1 MRASGTF
8 RLMGENMRISAV
20 CSVLAVVTSAAAMA
34 APLTA
39 TVPSGVKTEVMEHSA
54 RNNDCVSQHVVA
66 KITSP
71 PANGTVTIT
80 EENKVV
86 PSVGKLG
93 GPQSCAGHTMPT
105 AVVYYQSKPNFKG
118 TDRFK
123 YQRTNED
130 NPNDRLNGEI
140 EIAVTVN

>member
-1 MRASGTF
+1 
-8 RLMGENMRISAV
+8 MGENMRISAV
-20 CSVLAVVTSAAAMA
+20 CSALAVVASVSAMA

-71 PANGTVTIT
+71 PANGTVTIA

-140 EIAVTVN
+140 EITVTVN

>member
-1 MRASGTF
+1 
-8 RLMGENMRISAV
+8 
-20 CSVLAVVTSAAAMA
+20 MA
-34 APLTA
+34 ASLKATA
-39 TVPSGVKTEVMEHSA
+39 PSGVKTEVMEHSA
-54 RNNDCVSQHVVA
+54 RNNDCASQHVVV

-71 PANGTVTIT
+71 PVNGTVTIT

-118 TDRFK
+118 TDQFK
-123 YQRTNED
+123 YQRFNTD
-130 NPNDRLNGEI
+130 NPDDRLNGEV
-140 EIAVTVN
+140 EITVTVN

>member
-1 MRASGTF
+1 MTPIYEG
-8 RLMGENMRISAV
+8 GDMRILAV
-20 CSVLAVVTSAAAMA
+20 CSVLAVVASASAMA
-34 APLTA
+34 ASLMA
-39 TVPSGVKTEVMEHSA
+39 TVPSGVKTDVAEHSA
-54 RNNDCVSQHVVA
+54 RNKDCVAQRVVV

-86 PSVGKLG
+86 PPVGKLG
-93 GPQSCAGHTMPT
+93 GPQSCAGHTIPT

-140 EIAVTVN
+140 EFTVTVN

>member
-1 MRASGTF
+1 
-8 RLMGENMRISAV
+8 
-20 CSVLAVVTSAAAMA
+20 MA
-34 APLTA
+34 GSLTA
-39 TVPSGVKTEVMEHSA
+39 TVPSGVKTDVAEHSA
-54 RNNDCVSQHVVA
+54 RNEDCGAEHVVV

-71 PANGTVTIT
+71 PTNGTVTIA

-86 PSVGKLG
+86 PAVGSLG
-93 GPQSCAGHTMPT
+93 GPQTCAGRTMPT

-140 EIAVTVN
+140 EFTVTVN

>member
-1 MRASGTF
+1 
-8 RLMGENMRISAV
+8 MGENMRISAL
-20 CSVLAVVTSAAAMA
+20 CSVLVAVASVSAIA

-54 RNNDCVSQHVVA
+54 RNKDCVSQRVVA

-86 PSVGKLG
+86 PSIGKLG
-93 GPQSCAGHTMPT
+93 GPQICAGHTTPT
-105 AVVYYQSKPNFKG
+105 AVVYYQSNPNFKG

-140 EIAVTVN
+140 EISVTVN

>member
-1 MRASGTF
+1 
-8 RLMGENMRISAV
+8 MRISAL
-20 CSVLAVVTSAAAMA
+20 CSVLAVVASVSAMA

-39 TVPSGVKTEVMEHSA
+39 TVPAGVKTEVAEHSA
-54 RNNDCVSQHVVA
+54 RNKDCAAEHVVV
-66 KITSP
+66 KLTSP
-71 PANGTVTIT
+71 PANGTVTFT

-86 PSVGKLG
+86 PPVGKLG
-93 GPQSCAGHTMPT
+93 GPQSCAGHTIPT

-130 NPNDRLNGEI
+130 DPNDRLNGEI
-140 EIAVTVN
+140 ELTVTVN

>member
-1 MRASGTF
+1 
-8 RLMGENMRISAV
+8 
-20 CSVLAVVTSAAAMA
+20 MA
-34 APLTA
+34 ASLTA
-39 TVPSGVKTEVMEHSA
+39 TVLSGVKTEVAEHSA
-54 RNNDCVSQHVVA
+54 RNKDCGPEHVVV

-86 PSVGKLG
+86 PPVGKLG
-93 GPQSCAGHTMPT
+93 GPQSCAGHIIPT
-105 AVVYYQSKPNFKG
+105 AVVYYQSKPDFKG

-140 EIAVTVN
+140 EITVTVN

>member
-1 MRASGTF
+1 
-8 RLMGENMRISAV
+8 MGGNMRISVLCA
-20 CSVLAVVTSAAAMA
+20 VLAVVISVAAMA

-54 RNNDCVSQHVVA
+54 RNKDCASQHVVA

-93 GPQSCAGHTMPT
+93 GPQSCAGHAMPT
-105 AVVYYQSKPNFKG
+105 AVVYYQSNPNFKG
-118 TDRFK
+118 VDRFK
-123 YQRTNED
+123 YQRINED

-140 EIAVTVN
+140 EIAITVN

>member
-1 MRASGTF
+1 MTPIYEG
-8 RLMGENMRISAV
+8 GDMRILAV
-20 CSVLAVVTSAAAMA
+20 CSVLAVVTSVSAMA

-39 TVPSGVKTEVMEHSA
+39 TVPSGVKTDVAEHSA
-54 RNNDCVSQHVVA
+54 RNKDCGAQHVVA
-66 KITSP
+66 KLTSP
-71 PANGTVTIT
+71 PANGTVTIA

-86 PSVGKLG
+86 PPVGKLG
-93 GPQSCAGHTMPT
+93 GPQSCAGHTIPT
-105 AVVYYQSKPNFKG
+105 AVVYYQSKPDFKG

-140 EIAVTVN
+140 EIAVTVK